1 MFLIEMRETSGEID
15 VPRKG
20 TRGSRFVGGVLMRLM
35 QPVFRRQVVRFAQAS
50 GPEQPTFNGFPVL
63 LLTTVGAKT
72 GRERTHALGGFPD
85 GEDSWLIVASK
96 GGAADHPAWF
106 YNLAKNPDKV
116 WVQVGNRRFRAQ
128 CESLVGAE
136 REDAYARVAKLAPV
150 YAAYP
155 KKTDREIPVIRVRP
169 AATTS

>member
-1 MFLIEMRETSGEID
+1 MEAPGKIH

-20 TRGSRFVGGVLMRLM
+20 TRGSRFLGGVLMRLM
-35 QPVFRRQVVRFAQAS
+35 QPMFRRQVKRFARAS
-50 GPEQPTFNGFPVL
+50 GPEQPTFSGFPVL

-72 GRERTHALGGFPD
+72 GRQRTHPLGGFPD
-85 GEDSWLIVASK
+85 GEEGWLIVASK

-116 WVQVGNRRFRAQ
+116 WVQVGNRRFRAE

-136 REDAYARVAKLAPV
+136 REEAYARVVKMAPG
-150 YAAYP
+150 YGGYP

-169 AATTS
+169 AKEAG